1 MYYCLQWTNMKATL
15 AGAGPDGAIYKD
27 FKPFTQKELRQH
39 IALYIFNS
47 LAPSPKIEAKLK
59 PQRNDVIHGN
69 DFIYQSFGPNAERRH
84 CHFKCF
90 FACQNPVIDLPL
102 RNWYPNWKICLWKRK
117 RSMTRKKQ
125 LQQENLLKKL
135 SAMYANYEQL
145 LVTIVCRT

>member
-1 MYYCLQWTNMKATL
+1 MKATL

-39 IALYIFNS
+39 IALYIFNG

-84 CHFKCF
+84 RHFKCF
-90 FACQNPVIDLPL
+90 FACQNPVIDLPP
-102 RNWYPNWKICLWKRK
+102 RNWYPNWKICPLIQWINFI
-117 RSMTRKKQ
+117 STQ
-125 LQQENLLKKL
+125 
-135 SAMYANYEQL
+135 A
-145 LVTIVCRT
+145 